1 MQLKRFLAVALLSMT
16 IGVSGCAASNRVN
29 EKQDDF
35 IYQESVSPN
44 EKYAKNQED
53 VVRYDIEIYKENEET
68 ISIQA
73 KSNSEF
79 FEPLSYEYYVNAP
92 LNQEDISVEWT
103 TLSGDPQET
112 KENQLCVA
120 KIKVNGNPDQIKINF
135 ANRAIELIEDAL
147 AH

>member
-1 MQLKRFLAVALLSMT
+1 M
-16 IGVSGCAASNRVN
+16 
-29 EKQDDF
+29 
-35 IYQESVSPN
+35 
-44 EKYAKNQED
+44 
-53 VVRYDIEIYKENEET
+53 
-68 ISIQA
+68 
-73 KSNSEF
+73 
-79 FEPLSYEYYVNAP
+79 
-92 LNQEDISVEWT
+92 EWT